1 VSAAELRSDKC
12 VFYTS
17 QTRASLKDE
26 QVEFFD
32 EVTEPGSGFKCI
44 DVRNRYDFKTPLNAA
59 IADSD
64 PERRFIIQLLEPKNL
79 PHYGAWIKSTATRF
93 YEIEYAWK
101 KGEHTKRR
109 KFSPDFFVKAG
120 DLVLVVEIKGN
131 EELAEISEE
140 NRKKNEY
147 ALAHF
152 RRVNEHLKEKE
163 IPIRYKFNFLT
174 PTNFGTYF
182 QSLRDGHIADY
193 RSELDV
199 KLLEEI

>member
-1 VSAAELRSDKC
+1 MYLE
-12 VFYTS
+12 
-17 QTRASLKDE
+17 DE

-32 EVTEPGSGFKCI
+32 EVTEPGSGFKCV

-64 PERRFIIQLLEPKNL
+64 PERRFIRDLLEPRNL
-79 PHYGAWIKSTATRF
+79 SHYDAWIKSTAARY

-101 KGEHTKRR
+101 KGEHPKRS
-109 KFSPDFFVKAG
+109 KFSPDFFIKAG
-120 DLVLVVEIKGN
+120 NLILIVEIKGN
-131 EELAEISEE
+131 EELIENSEE

-152 RRVNEHLKEKE
+152 RRINEHLKEE
-163 IPIRYKFNFLT
+163 GSPIRYKFNFLT

-182 QSLRDGHIADY
+182 QSLRDGRIADY

-199 KLLEEI
+199 KLSEEV